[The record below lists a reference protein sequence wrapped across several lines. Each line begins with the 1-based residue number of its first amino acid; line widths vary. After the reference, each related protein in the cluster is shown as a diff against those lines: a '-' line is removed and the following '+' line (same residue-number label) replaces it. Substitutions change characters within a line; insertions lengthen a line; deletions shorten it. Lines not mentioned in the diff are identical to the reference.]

1 MAETYLV
8 YNKSKRHRLG
18 EGICVLGRD
27 PECCDIAF
35 DDQELS
41 RKHIMIVREGAR
53 YVLIDFRSTNGVMVN
68 DRQVEQVHLKSGD
81 KIRMGQQML
90 QFLEENTGGPGD
102 PTSQGGLPRPA
113 RPTGTAQAVGAGALT
128 SILDL
133 KALGSSLGKNL
144 AGASSASP
152 AAPPADPGN
161 LAMKLAKLIK
171 VGRDLNSELK
181 LKDLME
187 KVIDSALQV
196 MRADRGLL
204 MLLDEA
210 SGSLVPTAQRDMESI
225 MQQRDA
231 RGQVSRSIVELATTS
246 KEAVLVKDALAD
258 QRFQTSLSI
267 QMYNIRSAL
276 CVPLINR
283 DKFLGV
289 LYVDNRIESF
299 SFSEEDKE
307 LLMAFAD
314 QAAIGLEN
322 AKLVERI
329 KAEAKRT
336 ENLSRYLSRPIV
348 KKILEHGGDLQL
360 GGEKV
365 LCTVLFADI
374 RGFTSYSENREPH
387 QVVEFLNDFLTKM
400 TRIIFDKNGTLDKY
414 LGDGLM
420 AIFGAPFH
428 MSDAPYWAV
437 RSALEMQA
445 CMARYQQEW
454 EQKYGFTGR
463 LGIGIN
469 TGEVTSGS
477 IGSPDRMDYTVIG
490 DSVNLGARLQA
501 MAVKSDIVIS
511 EDTYKHVQDR
521 IQVEPMGTVQVK
533 GRQQQLDVFRI
544 LGLINA

>member
-1 MAETYLV
+1 V
-8 YNKSKRHRLG
+8 
-18 EGICVLGRD
+18 
-27 PECCDIAF
+27 
-35 DDQELS
+35 
-41 RKHIMIVREGAR
+41 
-53 YVLIDFRSTNGVMVN
+53 
-68 DRQVEQVHLKSGD
+68 SG
-81 KIRMGQQML
+81 
-90 QFLEENTGGPGD
+90 
-102 PTSQGGLPRPA
+102 PA
-113 RPTGTAQAVGAGALT
+113 AGSLT

-133 KALGSSLGKNL
+133 KALGAAAQKKE
-144 AGASSASP
+144 
-152 AAPPADPGN
+152 APPPSGDVNN

-171 VGRDLNSELK
+171 VGRDINSELN
-181 LKDLME
+181 LNQLAE

-204 MLLDEA
+204 MVDE
-210 SGSLVPTAQRDMESI
+210 GGKLVPLAQRDMESI

-231 RGQVSRSIVELATTS
+231 RGLVSRSIVELCSTT

-276 CVPLINR
+276 CVPLINK

-289 LYVDNRIESF
+289 LYVDNRIENF
-299 SFSEEDKE
+299 SFSDEDKE
-307 LLMAFAD
+307 LLTAFGD

-322 AKLVERI
+322 AKLVAQI
-329 KAEAKRT
+329 KAETKRT

-428 MSDAPYWAV
+428 MTDAAYWAV
-437 RSALEMQA
+437 RSAVEMQA
-445 CMARYQQEW
+445 CMARYKGEW
-454 EQKYGFTGR
+454 ETKYGFTGQ
-463 LGIGIN
+463 LGIGVN
-469 TGEVTSGS
+469 SGEVTSGS

-490 DSVNLGARLQA
+490 DAVNLGARLQA
-501 MAVKSDIVIS
+501 MAVKGDIVVS
-511 EDTYKHVQDR
+511 EFAYQQVKER
-521 IQVEPMGTVQVK
+521 IQVEPMGKVQVK
-533 GRQQQLDVFRI
+533 GRTQPVEVFRI
-544 LGLINA
+544 LGLVGA